1 MITSVVTLGVSG
13 RRIGAAVLV
22 SLPILGLGLFAIVPR
37 RPGAT
42 LYAALVGLSS
52 ALGRWLLGP
61 GYFAFLR
68 AI

>member
-1 MITSVVTLGVSG
+1 MITRVVSLGVSG
-13 RRIGAAVLV
+13 RRIGASVLA
-22 SLPILGLGLFAIVPR
+22 SLPILGLVLFAIVPR

-42 LYAALVGLSS
+42 LYAALVGPSS
-52 ALGRWLLGP
+52 ALGRWLAP